1 MQVRSKT
8 AAIWCSTLAACAPSA
23 TPVPPAIEV
32 NEAAHIVNNPAL
44 EITHADK
51 GLCLQD
57 KQRYNQRIKQA
68 EAAKHQHQ
76 HVLATYPGD
85 AFLCVPEV
93 EKGQRTVQLFRY
105 RAEDILAAVPDYSDP
120 IETLNVAPFAQQS
133 CRDLVEAQFGHN
145 RFGNHICEQAR
156 GYARSKAAYVCVAP
170 VPPDQSRKQRRLFEQ
185 VKVLK
190 DRIERDC

>member
-1 MQVRSKT
+1 M
-8 AAIWCSTLAACAPSA
+8 LAACAPSA
-23 TPVPPAIEV
+23 IPNSPAIEV
-32 NEAAHIVNNPAL
+32 NESDHIVQNPAL

-57 KQRYNQRIKQA
+57 KIRYNQRIQQA

-76 HVLATYPGD
+76 RVLATYPGY

-93 EKGQRTVQLFRY
+93 EKGQRTAQLLRY
-105 RAEDILAAVPDYSDP
+105 RAKDIFTAVPDYSNP
-120 IETLNVAPFAQQS
+120 VETLSIAPFAQQS
-133 CRDLVEAQFGHN
+133 CQDLIEAQFGHN

-156 GYARSKAAYVCVAP
+156 GYARSETAYVCVAP
-170 VPPDQSRKQRRLFEQ
+170 VPPDQSREQRRLFEQ
-185 VKVLK
+185 VNVLK